1 MPIINAHI
9 PEGYTTNQK
18 KALLQNAKAA
28 VMETLAAPPENVRI
42 VLNEYKAGNALIA
55 GDEHRPFVM
64 LVAYLITGRDVETK
78 AAFIK
83 ALSDVA
89 SAALQVSDV
98 DIRVLVQDMPKEDM
112 GLAGGISA
120 LAAGR

>member
-9 PEGYTTNQK
+9 PEGYTANQK
-18 KALLQNAKAA
+18 KALLQNAKDV
-28 VMETLAAPPENVRI
+28 VMDTLAAPLENVRI
-42 VLNEYKAGNALIA
+42 VLNEFKAGDALIA

-64 LVAYLITGRDVETK
+64 LEAFLITGRDTETK

-83 ALSDVA
+83 ALSDVT
-89 SAALQVSDV
+89 SAALQVSDI
-98 DIRVLVQDMPKEDM
+98 DIRVLIHDMPKEDM